1 VSSASRP
8 LRILAVADARSIHT
22 LRWARRLADRGHD
35 VHVVSNRV
43 GADPRE
49 TEGVTVHDL
58 LALEP
63 LMRVPK
69 LRRLR
74 FGPAIRR
81 LAASV
86 EADVV
91 HGHGITPYAYW
102 GALAEVHPYV
112 VSPWGRDVLQDA
124 LKEPGR
130 SRALRTWRSADYL
143 VVNSGAIEAAAVA
156 AGADPSRIAHI
167 IWHTQLSGFGP
178 DQADRDGLRA
188 ELGWPQDALIVLSLR
203 NFQERTNID
212 VLVRA
217 FACVAAS
224 HPRARLLL
232 AARGGETRAQVEQA
246 VADSGLGDRIRLHRV
261 DPDGL
266 PRLAASGDIVVS
278 IAKTDSSPSSL
289 LEAMASGNPLVGGWC
304 PSIDEWIGPGEG
316 AEMVQPRDEQALA
329 AALDRLLADG
339 ALRERYAERNLRIV
353 RERVAESA
361 PAMETLY
368 RRLIAEHAERA
379 AGPVS

>member
-1 VSSASRP
+1 MSSAPRP
-8 LRILAVADARSIHT
+8 LGILAVADARSIHT

-49 TEGVTVHDL
+49 TEGITVHDL

-63 LMRVPK
+63 LMRVPR

-81 LAASV
+81 LAATV
-86 EADVV
+86 GADVV

-112 VSPWGRDVLQDA
+112 VSPWGRDVLLDA
-124 LKEPGR
+124 LKEPGK

-156 AGADPSRIAHI
+156 AGADPTRIAHI

-178 DQADRDGLRA
+178 EQADRDGLRA

-203 NFQERTNID
+203 NFQERTNVD

-217 FACVAAS
+217 FARVAPA

-246 VADSGLGDRIRLHRV
+246 VADAGLGDRIRLHRV

-266 PRLAASGDIVVS
+266 PRLAASARHRGVDRQHRLVAV
-278 IAKTDSSPSSL
+278 IAARGHGQRQP
-289 LEAMASGNPLVGGWC
+289 AGRRLVPVHRRVDRAGG
-304 PSIDEWIGPGEG
+304 GGG
-316 AEMVQPRDEQALA
+316 
-329 AALDRLLADG
+329 DG
-339 ALRERYAERNLRIV
+339 AAPRRAG
-353 RERVAESA
+353 AGGSA
-361 PAMETLY
+361 
-368 RRLIAEHAERA
+368 
-379 AGPVS
+379 